1 MNIKLGAEMVVEALR
16 KEGVDVVFGY
26 PGGAVLPIYDKLYDS
41 GLRHILVRHEQGGV
55 HMADGFSRASGK
67 TGVCLVTSGPGATN
81 TITGLATAYMDSIP
95 LLVLT
100 GQVPTSLIGND
111 AFQEADTVGITR
123 PVTKHNYLIKST
135 KELPRILKEAFYIA
149 SSGRPGPVVVDLPK
163 DVVSTEAEFDYPDRI
178 SLRSYKPTL
187 YGHIGQIKKALELL
201 FSSKSPVMFI
211 GGGVILSNAAQE
223 VTTFARKLGI
233 PVTMSLMGLG
243 GFPGSD
249 PLSLGMLGM
258 HGTFQANM
266 AIQNADLIFAVG
278 PRFDDRVTGKVETFA
293 PKAKIVHIDVDP
305 TSISKSIRVDIP
317 IVGDARVVMGQFL
330 EEIERTP
337 PPEGFFENCGHWK
350 GRIENWKAMHKLDY
364 DRDDQ
369 RIRAQY
375 VIESL
380 YRLTGGNAIVATD
393 VGQHQMWVAQFFK
406 FDKPRTFL
414 TSGGLGTMG
423 FGLPAALGAK
433 IARPHE
439 TVIAISGDGS
449 IQMNIQELMTAVQ
462 YGIDVKVVVL
472 NNSFLGMV
480 RQWQELFYQSRY
492 ASSCI
497 PMAPNFVKLAEA
509 YGALGM
515 SSAEPK
521 DVLPILEK
529 ALEHRGPVLVE
540 FKTAEEDNVYP
551 MVPPGGSIGDML
563 LV

>member
-1 MNIKLGAEMVVEALR
+1 MDIKLGAEMVVEALR
-16 KEGVDVVFGY
+16 KEGVDVIFGY
-26 PGGAVLPIYDKLYDS
+26 PGGAVLPIYDKLFDS
-41 GLRHILVRHEQGGV
+41 EIRHILVRHEQGGV
-55 HMADGFSRASGK
+55 HMADGFARASGR

-81 TITGLATAYMDSIP
+81 TVTGLATAYMDSIP

-123 PVTKHNYLIKST
+123 PVTKHNYLVKST

-163 DVVSTEAEFDYPDRI
+163 DVVSNEAEFNYPDRVE
-178 SLRSYKPTL
+178 LRSYRPTL

-201 FSSKSPVMFI
+201 FSSKSPVIFI
-211 GGGVILSNAAQE
+211 GGGVILANAANL

-330 EEIERTP
+330 EELERTL
-337 PPEGFFENCGHWK
+337 PPEGFFENLGHWR
-350 GRIENWKAMHKLDY
+350 GRIENWRAMHELDY
-364 DRDDQ
+364 DRDGQ

-380 YRLTGGNAIVATD
+380 YQLTGGNAIIATD

-423 FGLPAALGAK
+423 FGFPAALGAK

-462 YGIDVKVVVL
+462 YGIDVKVVIL

-492 ASSCI
+492 ASSCM
-497 PMAPNFVKLAEA
+497 PMTPDFVKLAEA

-515 SSAEPK
+515 SSADPN

-529 ALEHRGPVLVE
+529 ALKHRGPVLVE

-551 MVPPGGSIGDML
+551 MVAPGGSIGEML